1 VEKPRQGFWGL
12 WNISFGFLGIQVA
25 FGLQSSNISRVFQT
39 LGAEVDNIPFLMIAG
54 PITGLLVQPI
64 IGHFSD
70 KTWGR
75 FGRRRPFFFGGAI
88 LSAMALCGMG
98 NATTL
103 MIAAI
108 SLWLLDAA
116 LNIAMEPFRAFV
128 GDMVG
133 DAERTRGYAMQTG
146 FIGVGAVLGGLA
158 PALFEWLGVANEAPK
173 GALPATVTYSFYLAA
188 VAILAAVGWTVF
200 RTREYSPEQLKTFST
215 PTATQ
220 RTNEPVKAPF
230 AWAWLLAGSAIL
242 AAVWSAGADPKLY
255 ILGGVLAAF
264 GMAQL
269 VNNLS
274 LAKGGAIP
282 ALSEILTDLT
292 TMPAVMRKLAVTQFF
307 TWIALYIMWSQLNPV
322 ITQYVYGTTDPQ
334 SELFQTGSNWVSTL
348 SAVYN
353 GVAAVAALFLF
364 PKMAERWG
372 AAYTHMF
379 GLACGAAAYL
389 SLLVIRDEYMLILPM
404 IGIGIAWGSILTMP
418 YVILSAILPQD
429 RLGVYMGIF
438 NLFIVIPQLFVA
450 SALGAIMKNLF
461 PGEPVWTMLIA
472 ALVMGAASLSML
484 RVKASPS

>member
-1 VEKPRQGFWGL
+1 MDKPRQGFWGL

-39 LGAEVDNIPFLMIAG
+39 LGAEIDNIPFLMIAG

-64 IGHFSD
+64 IGHYSD

-103 MIAAI
+103 IIAAI

-133 DAERTRGYAMQTG
+133 DAERTSGYAMQTG

-158 PALFEWLGVANEAPK
+158 PTLFEYLGVSNDAPK
-173 GALPATVTYSFYLAA
+173 GALPATVIYSFYLAA
-188 VAILAAVGWTVF
+188 VAILAAVSWTYF
-200 RTREYSPEQLKTFST
+200 RTREYPPEQLMAFNT
-215 PTATQ
+215 PTATP
-220 RTNEPVKAPF
+220 RTKDRVKAPF
-230 AWAWLLAGSAIL
+230 AWVWLLAGSAML
-242 AAVWSAGADPKLY
+242 VTVWSAGADPKLY
-255 ILGGVLAAF
+255 ILGGVLAVF
-264 GMAQL
+264 GIAQL
-269 VNNLS
+269 ANNRS
-274 LAKGGAIP
+274 ISTGQTIP
-282 ALSEILTDLT
+282 VLSEILNDLT
-292 TMPAVMRKLAVTQFF
+292 TMPQIMRNLAITQFF
-307 TWIALYIMWSQLNPV
+307 TWTALFIMWSQLNPV

-348 SAVYN
+348 SAIYN
-353 GVAAVAALFLF
+353 GVAAVAALFFF
-364 PKMAERWG
+364 PRMAQRWG

-389 SLLVIRDEYMLILPM
+389 SLMVIRDEDMLILPM

-450 SALGAIMKNLF
+450 SALGAIMTNLF

-472 ALVMGAASLSML
+472 AMVMATASMSML
-484 RVKASPS
+484 GVKTQQV

>member
-1 VEKPRQGFWGL
+1 MEKPRQGFWGL

-25 FGLQSSNISRVFQT
+25 FGLQSANISRVFQT
-39 LGAEVDNIPFLMIAG
+39 LGANIDDIPFLMIAG

-75 FGRRRPFFFGGAI
+75 FGRRRPFFFGGAV
-88 LSAMALCGMG
+88 LSAMALLGMG

-103 MIAAI
+103 MIAAV

-133 DAERTRGYAMQTG
+133 DAERTSGYAMQTG
-146 FIGVGAVLGGLA
+146 FIGVGAVLGGMA

-173 GALPATVTYSFYLAA
+173 GGLPPTVTYSFYLAA
-188 VAILAAVGWTVF
+188 AAILTAVGWTVL
-200 RTREYSPEQLKTFST
+200 RTREYSPEQLKTFEAPAST
-215 PTATQ
+215 PSRTAVA
-220 RTNEPVKAPF
+220 VKAPF
-230 AWAWLLAGSAIL
+230 AWAWLVAGSAIL
-242 AAVWSAGADPKLY
+242 LAVWSAAADPKLY
-255 ILGGVLAAF
+255 ILGGILAAF
-264 GMAQL
+264 GLAQL
-269 VNNLS
+269 VNNLRLNS
-274 LAKGGAIP
+274 GRTIP
-282 ALSEILTDLT
+282 ALSEILGDLT
-292 TMPAVMRKLAVTQFF
+292 TMPPVMRKLAVTQFF

-322 ITQYVYGTTDPQ
+322 ITQYVYGTTDAQ
-334 SELFQTGSNWVSTL
+334 SELFQRGSNWVSQL

-353 GVAAVAALFLF
+353 GVAAIAALFLF
-364 PKMAERWG
+364 PRMAKKWG

-379 GLACGAAAYL
+379 GLACGSAAYL
-389 SLLVIRDEYMLILPM
+389 SLLVIRDEYLLLLPM

-450 SALGAIMKNLF
+450 SALGAVMKNLF
-461 PGEPVWTMLIA
+461 PGQPVWTMLIA
-472 ALVMGAASLSML
+472 AIVMACASLSML
-484 RVKASPS
+484 RVKEGR